1 MPEDNEQPL
10 KKKKQ
15 LSQNIVRNTV
25 KAVNGIQ
32 VNHCKNPQCAN
43 FNVPYTGLRGDRNY
57 KRYGTTLVTPPLGY
71 SSTDIKLQSHP
82 AYGTKS
88 NSAPY
93 IQCKKCNEC
102 PPLKNNHGISE
113 VLKLWNYHPDNSSC
127 PNEACKNHP
136 IPIDSGGF
144 YKKWKN
150 QRGNGT
156 MDLQS
161 LWKKFCRKSTNKT
174 VTRS

>member
-71 SSTDIKLQSHP
+71 SSTDINIQSHP

-102 PPLKNNHGISE
+102 PPLKNNYGINE
-113 VLKLWNYHPDNSSC
+113 VLILWNYHPDNSSC
-127 PNEACKNHP
+127 PNEACENHP
-136 IPIDSGGF
+136 IPIGAVGKSLL
-144 YKKWKN
+144 KW
-150 QRGNGT
+150 RE
-156 MDLQS
+156 
-161 LWKKFCRKSTNKT
+161 R
-174 VTRS
+174 